1 MFIVLYQ
8 PKEIEQLDN
17 GNLIIAIKDVLET
30 FQVFSEIIVNLLLV
44 VTAVVGMSYVLKM
57 RDKQKNTA
65 FSYLSRLHVRLKYYY
80 TALKKYKDEIMERFI
95 LEDKRHDVDVSKID
109 LIDAEISQLA
119 ENAQETLAFLKE
131 ENDQMPAAAD
141 WTEKYNLFVEF
152 LLDFKNLNMSS
163 YYKWEDSE
171 DSEYQLYYEKHLNN
185 IERMINDI
193 EKCQKDIEKTIFHNW
208 KSRYQ

>member
-1 MFIVLYQ
+1 MFIALLES
-8 PKEIEQLDN
+8 KEIEQLDTEN
-17 GNLIIAIKDVLET
+17 FITFINDVLQT
-30 FQVFSEIIVNLLLV
+30 VQVFSEIIVNLLLV

-152 LLDFKNLNMSS
+152 LLDCKNLNMSS
-163 YYKWEDSE
+163 YYKWEDGE
-171 DSEYQLYYEKHLNN
+171 DSEYQLYYEKHLKN
-185 IERMINDI
+185 IESMINDI
-193 EKCQKDIEKTIFHNW
+193 EKCQKDIEKTIFHKW
-208 KSRYQ
+208 KNRY

>member
-1 MFIVLYQ
+1 M
-8 PKEIEQLDN
+8 
-17 GNLIIAIKDVLET
+17 
-30 FQVFSEIIVNLLLV
+30 
-44 VTAVVGMSYVLKM
+44 
-57 RDKQKNTA
+57 
-65 FSYLSRLHVRLKYYY
+65 
-80 TALKKYKDEIMERFI
+80 
-95 LEDKRHDVDVSKID
+95 
-109 LIDAEISQLA
+109 IDAEITQLA